1 MWLGSRMS
9 NLESLCKEFIDN
21 EEKDD
26 MMEAHSDNSDFE
38 PTGGAQFGYNNNNTT
53 SLTNINDTELNSQNL
68 KKDNMKTNESFKFK
82 MNKGN
87 D

>member
-1 MWLGSRMS
+1 MG

-38 PTGGAQFGYNNNNTT
+38 TPVGAQFGINNNNTT
-53 SLTNINDTELNSQNL
+53 SLTNINDTELNSQN
-68 KKDNMKTNESFKFK
+68 
-82 MNKGN
+82 
-87 D
+87 